1 LTVPDQNER
10 ERRYWLF
17 KTEPSTFSFDDLWK
31 APARTVF
38 WDGVRNFQ
46 ARNML
51 RDQIGEG
58 DLVFVYHSSSVP
70 TGIAGIAE
78 VVRAGYP
85 DHTAFDPD
93 DAHYDPK
100 SQRDS
105 PTWYMVDIRAVKALP
120 RLITLDELR
129 NVRDLEKMVLLQKG
143 SRLSIQ
149 PVSSEEWEIINSMV

>member
-1 LTVPDQNER
+1 MPNQTER

-31 APARTVF
+31 APARTAF

-51 RDQIGEG
+51 RDQIGKG

-70 TGIAGIAE
+70 TGITGIAE

-93 DAHYDPK
+93 DPHYDPK

-129 NVRDLEKMVLLQKG
+129 KVNGLETMVLLQKG

-149 PVSSEEWEIINSMV
+149 PVSPEEWEIINSMV

>member
-1 LTVPDQNER
+1 MPKETER

-17 KTEPSTFSFDDLWK
+17 KTEPSTFSFEDLWK
-31 APARTVF
+31 APARTTF

-51 RDQIGEG
+51 RDQIGQG
-58 DLVFVYHSSSVP
+58 DLLFVYHSSSVP

-78 VVRAGYP
+78 VARSGYP
-85 DHTAFDPD
+85 DNTAFDPSD
-93 DAHYDPK
+93 PHYDPK
-100 SQRDS
+100 SKRDS

-120 RLITLDELR
+120 RFITLEELR
-129 NVRDLEKMVLLQKG
+129 NVPGLTNMVLLQKG

-149 PVSSEEWEIINSMV
+149 PVRAEEWEIINSMI

>member
-1 LTVPDQNER
+1 MPEER
-10 ERRYWLF
+10 EKERRYWLF

-31 APARTVF
+31 APARTTF

-51 RDQIGEG
+51 RDQIGKG
-58 DLVFVYHSSSVP
+58 DLVLVYHSSCVP

-78 VVRAGYP
+78 VARAGYP

-93 DAHYDPK
+93 DPHYDPK
-100 SQRDS
+100 SNRDS

-120 RLITLDELR
+120 RFITLEELR
-129 NVRDLEKMVLLQKG
+129 SVPGLEKMVLLQKG

-149 PVSSEEWEIINSMV
+149 PVRPEEWEIITSMV

>member
-1 LTVPDQNER
+1 MPSETQR

-78 VVRAGYP
+78 VVRL
-85 DHTAFDPD
+85 
-93 DAHYDPK
+93 
-100 SQRDS
+100 
-105 PTWYMVDIRAVKALP
+105 VDG
-120 RLITLDELR
+120 D
-129 NVRDLEKMVLLQKG
+129 
-143 SRLSIQ
+143 
-149 PVSSEEWEIINSMV
+149 

>member
-1 LTVPDQNER
+1 MPSQTER

-58 DLVFVYHSSSVP
+58 DPVFVYHSSSVP

-93 DAHYDPK
+93 DPHFDPK
-100 SQRDS
+100 SHRDS
-105 PTWYMVDIRAVKALP
+105 PMWYMVDIRAVKALP

-129 NVRDLEKMVLLQKG
+129 NVKGLEKMVLLQKG

-149 PVSSEEWEIINSMV
+149 PVSSEEWEIINSIV